1 MMLLFTECFMTRTK
15 LRTIFTVLSSSLLLL
30 SSCSQQEENLFLPT
44 NDLSLTCIQS
54 TWAGTRATMDNE
66 GQGNFSEGDQIE
78 LRIAGEKKN
87 SHHLVGICNRPM
99 DTKIATLRIWW
110 SPYSF
115 SPVPSADAE

>member
-30 SSCSQQEENLFLPT
+30 SSCSQQEENLFLST

-54 TWAGTRATMDNE
+54 TWAGTRATMNNE

-78 LRIAGEKKN
+78 LRIAGEKKQ
-87 SHHLVGICNRPM
+87 P
-99 DTKIATLRIWW
+99 
-110 SPYSF
+110 SPRWNM
-115 SPVPSADAE
+115 

>member
-1 MMLLFTECFMTRTK
+1 MVFLKRMLMTRTK

-54 TWAGTRATMDNE
+54 TWAGTRATMNNE

-78 LRIAGEKKN
+78 LRIAGEKKQ
-87 SHHLVGICNRPM
+87 P
-99 DTKIATLRIWW
+99 
-110 SPYSF
+110 SPRWNM
-115 SPVPSADAE
+115 